1 MELSLTRPLCFFDL
15 ETTGVNVAKDR
26 VVEISI
32 LKVFPNGN
40 KESKTWLVNP
50 EMPIPPQTTAVHGLT
65 DEKVANEPTF
75 KQLSKDIYNMIK
87 GSDLAGFNSDRFD
100 IPLLAEEMLRAEI
113 DVDFK
118 KYLTVDVQTIFHKM
132 EKRNLSAAY
141 KFYCGKDLDNAHSA
155 EADTNATYEVL
166 NSQIEKYDELEND
179 VSKLS
184 AFSTRRKSVDFAGF
198 VIVDA
203 DGDAAFNFG
212 KHKGKKVV
220 EVLEREP
227 GYFSWLLN
235 ADFPRYTKKVLTAIR
250 LEIMNNA

>member
-32 LKVFPNGN
+32 LKIFPNGN

-50 EMPIPPQTTAVHGLT
+50 EMPIPPQTTAVHGIT

-75 KQLSKDIYNMIK
+75 KQLSKDIYSMIK

-118 KYLTVDVQTIFHKM
+118 KHLTVDVQTIFHKM

-166 NSQIEKYDELEND
+166 KSQIEKYDELEND

-198 VIVDA
+198 VIVDE

-220 EVLEREP
+220 EVLGREP

-235 ADFPRYTKKVLTAIR
+235 ADFPRYTKKVLTTIR
-250 LEIMNNA
+250 LENMNNA